1 MMREIIV
8 HSLFFSFNSAAGT
21 VFFTR
26 LPLIKENAA
35 QVHCAARNLTS

>member
-1 MMREIIV
+1 MMRDIIV
-8 HSLFFSFNSAAGT
+8 HTLLFPFNSAAGT
-21 VFFTR
+21 VFSTR